1 MILGKRS
8 LGIVFAVIAG
18 LLVFLWPV
26 VWAYG
31 SLLYMTV
38 MPIER
43 VELVSGRN
51 ALFLTLMKG
60 RYCLRVSGVKC
71 GKSVNSVSVNGH
83 VKTSTSTNAV
93 NKGECFT
100 SSDASYCLRF
110 ECNGNV
116 ERVEVILDVD
126 WPTNSVDEVSVVV
139 FPCK

>member
-1 MILGKRS
+1 MILGKRA
-8 LGIVFAVIAG
+8 LAIVVSIIAG

-31 SLLYMTV
+31 SLLYLTL

-43 VELVSGRN
+43 VELVPGRN

-60 RYCLRVSGVKC
+60 RYCLRVSGDKC
-71 GKSVNSVSVNGH
+71 GTCVNSVSVNGYIR
-83 VKTSTSTNAV
+83 TSTSTNVV
-93 NKGECFT
+93 NNGECFT
-100 SSDASYCLRF
+100 SGDASYCLGF

-116 ERVEVILDVD
+116 ERVEIMLDVD
-126 WPTNSVDEVSVVV
+126 WPTNRVDEVSAVV